1 MTPDARE
8 PRPGVVRYA
17 VLPESAGTRLDQ
29 ALAAASGLS
38 RHAARALIQGG
49 AMWVN
54 ARPVRVQSRLV
65 HVGDVLDV
73 LAEGKTLS
81 PPGALPPPLP
91 ILHEDGWLVAVDKP
105 AGVATQPPQHRAPG
119 ELTAHERALIQLAA
133 REGQRVEL
141 LLFHRLDRLTT
152 GVLVFARQ
160 HEAARELT
168 KTWSSGGAQ
177 KRYLAVV
184 RGDLGEGTRTLDG
197 AIAPDPL
204 APGRYRVS
212 RRGRAAR
219 TEVRRLARLD
229 ELSLLEVKP
238 LSGRTHQVRVHLAQ
252 AGCPVAGDALYG
264 GGGGVPRPFLHAWR
278 LSLPHP
284 RTGKQLRLEAP
295 IPADMRAFLAD
306 LGLDSQTLTAGTLW
320 AQIRVPQLVRRES
333 RSCLSGGSIH
343 SPKRFRVGEPEGR
356 R

>member
-1 MTPDARE
+1 MSPDARE
-8 PRPGVVRYA
+8 PRPGVVRYL
-17 VLPESAGTRLDQ
+17 VLPESADKRLDQ
-29 ALAAASGLS
+29 TLAAASGLS
-38 RHAARALIQGG
+38 RRAARTLIQGG
-49 AMWVN
+49 GLWVN
-54 ARPVRVQSRLV
+54 GRPVRVQSRFV

-73 LAEGKTLS
+73 LAEGQALS
-81 PPGALPPPLP
+81 SPDALPPPLP

-105 AGVATQPPQHRAPG
+105 PGLASQPPQRRAPG
-119 ELTAHERALIQLAA
+119 ELTAHERALVQFAA
-133 REGQRVEL
+133 REGQRVDL

-177 KRYLAVV
+177 KRYLAVA
-184 RGDLGEGTRTLDG
+184 RGDPGGGTRTLDG

-204 APGRYRVS
+204 VPGRFSIS
-212 RRGRAAR
+212 RRGKPAR
-219 TEVRRLARLD
+219 TEVRRLARLG

-238 LSGRTHQVRVHLAQ
+238 LTGRTHQVRVHLTQ

-295 IPADMRAFLAD
+295 IPADMRAFLAE
-306 LGLDSQTLTAGTLW
+306 LGFAAETLPA
-320 AQIRVPQLVRRES
+320 R
-333 RSCLSGGSIH
+333 
-343 SPKRFRVGEPEGR
+343 
-356 R
+356 

>member
-1 MTPDARE
+1 VSPDARE
-8 PRPGVVRYA
+8 PRPGVVRYL
-17 VLPESAGTRLDQ
+17 VLPESAGKRLDQ
-29 ALAAASGLS
+29 ALASASSLS

-49 AMWVN
+49 GLWVN

-73 LAEGKTLS
+73 LAEGQALS
-81 PPGALPPPLP
+81 PPEALPPPLP

-105 AGVATQPPQHRAPG
+105 PGAASQPPQRRAPG
-119 ELTAHERALIQLAA
+119 ELTAHERALVQLAA
-133 REGQRVEL
+133 REGRRVDL

-168 KTWSSGGAQ
+168 KTWSSGSAQ

-184 RGDLGEGTRTLDG
+184 RGDVGEGTRMLEG

-204 APGRYRVS
+204 VPGRFRVT
-212 RRGRAAR
+212 RRGKPAR
-219 TEVRRLARLD
+219 TEVRRLARLGD
-229 ELSLLEVKP
+229 LSLLEVKP
-238 LSGRTHQVRVHLAQ
+238 LTGRTHQVRVHLAQ
-252 AGCPVAGDALYG
+252 AGCPVAGDTLYG

-284 RTGKQLRLEAP
+284 HTGKPLRLEAP
-295 IPADMRAFLAD
+295 VPADMRALLKD
-306 LGLDSQTLTAGTLW
+306 LGFAAETLPA
-320 AQIRVPQLVRRES
+320 R
-333 RSCLSGGSIH
+333 
-343 SPKRFRVGEPEGR
+343 
-356 R
+356 